1 MIKVWIVKEYTD
13 FEVIE
18 CLRERKSYVVR
29 YLSDKYLPMI
39 RFMVLKM
46 GGTTEDARD
55 IFQEGLMVMIEKLD
69 DRNFSLSCK
78 FKTLLY
84 SICEN
89 MWKMSLKKKQ
99 SAANYLSRARVI
111 NEEEDISESIDNALC
126 REIFQDV
133 YNSLDPVGKKILSL
147 YWEDVSPQDIAL
159 KLGYSYGY
167 IRKKKCEVQAELIEK
182 VKRHPDYL
190 KIVNSGI
197 IAESVVF

>member
-39 RFMVLKM
+39 RFMVVKM

-99 SAANYLSRARVI
+99 SAANYLSRIKVT

-133 YNSLDPVGKKILSL
+133 YKTLDPVGKKILSL

-182 VKRHPDYL
+182 VKRHPDYI